1 MARGRLELVAVLRGA
16 GELPTTGCRGTVT
29 SWGRI
34 TRCAGLAGWQGPRR
48 LAGDPPATPRASFMT
63 PDNYADGIMR
73 TAIDLMAAMFLHSSD
88 TSTNVVMAAV

>member
-1 MARGRLELVAVLRGA
+1 
-16 GELPTTGCRGTVT
+16 
-29 SWGRI
+29 
-34 TRCAGLAGWQGPRR
+34 
-48 LAGDPPATPRASFMT
+48 MT